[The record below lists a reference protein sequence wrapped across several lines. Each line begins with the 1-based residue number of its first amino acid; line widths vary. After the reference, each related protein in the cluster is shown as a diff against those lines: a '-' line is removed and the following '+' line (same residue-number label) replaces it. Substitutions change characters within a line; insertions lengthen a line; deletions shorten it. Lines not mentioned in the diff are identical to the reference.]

1 MRSASLDCAAAGRQV
16 PSTIRTTTAGVNRRI
31 GSPIGVATI
40 EARLVFRPQPV
51 GISAC
56 GGRRDGR
63 PLGAAFRLLQRIG
76 PKDLGMTDLYL
87 RSGIF
92 LAPFHNHD
100 ENPTLSIERDLELLE
115 HLDRLNYH
123 EAWIGEHHSGGFE
136 LIACPE
142 MFIAAA
148 AQRTRHIRLGTGV
161 VSLADRMVQLD
172 HMTRGRAM
180 FGVGPGALVHDALKI
195 GIDPGEQRR
204 MMDESFEVVV
214 RLLKGEIV
222 NRKTDWFNLTGAQLQ
237 LRPYT
242 RPTMELAV
250 AAARSP
256 SGSVLAGKYGV
267 GMLSIGG
274 TSPIAMER
282 HTANWGLYEETAR
295 ENGHAPN
302 RKDWRVVGMFHIAE
316 TREQARTNVKFG
328 VEAFAQYFRDV
339 ATFPII
345 PGDVGDATEWLIETG
360 TGCIGTPDDA
370 IAYIERLIS
379 GSGGFGVICEL
390 AQNWADWEATKRH
403 YELMAR
409 FVHPRFQ
416 QSRELLSGSYD
427 YATSR
432 HVDFTG
438 QASAAIQKAIDQH
451 AARRTTEVE
460 RPAAE

>member
-1 MRSASLDCAAAGRQV
+1 
-16 PSTIRTTTAGVNRRI
+16 
-31 GSPIGVATI
+31 
-40 EARLVFRPQPV
+40 
-51 GISAC
+51 
-56 GGRRDGR
+56 
-63 PLGAAFRLLQRIG
+63 
-76 PKDLGMTDLYL
+76 MTERYL

-100 ENPTLSIERDLELLE
+100 ENPTLSMERDLELLE

-136 LIACPE
+136 LIASPE

-161 VSLADRMVQLD
+161 VSLPYHNPFMLADRMVQLD

-195 GIDPGEQRR
+195 GIDPLKQRE
-204 MMDESFEVVV
+204 MMDESFEVII
-214 RLLKGEIV
+214 RLLNGETV
-222 NRKTDWFNLTGAQLQ
+222 SKRTDWFNLTEAQLQ

-242 RPTMELAV
+242 RPHMELAV

-256 SGSVLAGKYGV
+256 SGSTLAGKHGV

-274 TSPIAMER
+274 TAPAQMER
-282 HTANWGLYEETAR
+282 HTANWNLYEETCRAH
-295 ENGHAPN
+295 GHTPDRN
-302 RKDWRVVGMFHIAE
+302 DWRVVGFFHIAE
-316 TREQARTNVKFG
+316 TREQAKKNVEFG
-328 VEAFAQYFRDV
+328 VQAFADYFRNV

-345 PGDVGDATEWLIETG
+345 PPEIDKPIDWLIDTG
-360 TGCIGTPDDA
+360 TACIGTPDDA
-370 IAYIERLIS
+370 IAYIERLVQA
-379 GSGGFGVICEL
+379 SGGFGVICEL

-409 FVHPRFQ
+409 FVHPHFQ
-416 QSRELLSGSYD
+416 QSRDLLRGSYD
-427 YATSR
+427 FATSR

-438 QASAAIQKAIDQH
+438 QAAAAIQRAIDQH
-451 AARRTTEVE
+451 AARRDGEE
-460 RPAAE
+460 KRAAAE